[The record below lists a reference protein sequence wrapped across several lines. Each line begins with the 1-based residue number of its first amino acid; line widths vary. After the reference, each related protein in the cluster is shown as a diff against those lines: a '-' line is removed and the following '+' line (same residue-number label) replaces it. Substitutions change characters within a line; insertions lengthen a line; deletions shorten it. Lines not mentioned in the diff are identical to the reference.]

1 MISKDEYVRKMHSK
15 LDQLSNEIDRM
26 VDKRE
31 RIEEAGRAEFAN
43 HLENL
48 QRRRDEVREGLQSI
62 QQAGENAWEDMQSGL
77 ELAWEAIAQA
87 LDSARNRFK

>member
-31 RIEEAGRAEFAN
+31 RIEGRWCTISN
-43 HLENL
+43 C
-48 QRRRDEVREGLQSI
+48 
-62 QQAGENAWEDMQSGL
+62 
-77 ELAWEAIAQA
+77 
-87 LDSARNRFK
+87 